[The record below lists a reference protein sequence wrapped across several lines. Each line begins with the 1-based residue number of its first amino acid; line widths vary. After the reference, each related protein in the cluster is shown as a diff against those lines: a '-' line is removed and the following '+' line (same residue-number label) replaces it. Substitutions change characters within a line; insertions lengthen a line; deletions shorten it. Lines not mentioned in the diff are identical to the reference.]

1 MVSMDNF
8 KSAVILAGGQSS
20 RMEFDKQCL
29 IINEKR
35 LIFEIARKLENHFND
50 ITIVTNKKEYYKDCK
65 YNVVSDEM
73 KNMGPLA
80 GIAVGLKHSLSDY
93 VYFIACDMPHI
104 DGRYINY
111 LKIKVEKDI
120 QAKKS
125 FDIYISNINN
135 KIQLFQGFYKK
146 ELSHEINDY
155 LLYGSKR
162 SVISFYERTNK
173 NVSYIDGKEFREHE
187 FRNDI
192 FINLNTKEELN
203 LYKREVEN
211 YECS

>member
-1 MVSMDNF
+1 MDNF

-35 LIFEIARKLENHFND
+35 LIFEIARKLENHFDD
-50 ITIVTNKKEYYKDCK
+50 ITIVTNKKEYYQDCK

-80 GIAVGLKHSLSDY
+80 GISVGLKQSLSNY
-93 VYFIACDMPHI
+93 VYIIACDMPNI
-104 DGRYINY
+104 DARYIKY
-111 LKIKVEKDI
+111 LKNKVQKDI

-125 FDIYISNINN
+125 LDIYISNINN

-203 LYKREVEN
+203 LYKKEVEN